1 MPKSKLSSIER
12 FYLLLNA
19 LLLLFFAA
27 FVGYKTW
34 GLDSANGLCYPAIGI
49 FAIVG
54 LLLLLLVV
62 RLKRLSAGALAL
74 IIIGYGILLMAYDL
88 SAPEAWVDAKG
99 DVETAQQWREM
110 GTRAFIAQYHRQT
123 ASEILQSEPARQS
136 LAAYAKL
143 LPFYP
148 VQARLAAELKPYSSI
163 QHNRSQHHPPLFFGL
178 LAAWMQLSASLLSLK
193 IFAKVLLL
201 LYLIAI
207 YCLLRQLLKD
217 KSLALQITLA
227 VGLMPA
233 LLYASQAPKN
243 DLLLGIWTAMIT
255 LCLLRIVK
263 VDKVSAWLHLL
274 LGLLCTLAVLSK
286 FTALIL
292 ALPVLTIYLYR
303 YGLQSYK
310 YLPLVA
316 LPCLAIPILIYYTTA
331 YDLLLNI
338 ITGRVIQDL
347 WVAENID
354 AGRFIVQRLL
364 FGQFRVGLP
373 ILILVLFTLPLAIRN
388 KGYRPQIILF
398 ASYAAVFIL
407 LWGSSVERHQ
417 IGFLPLAIPLIG
429 LAFSQYQRLR
439 HSILILL
446 LLYNLCF
453 IFYAVADNH
462 AEAEHVVTE
471 RVLMF

>member
-1 MPKSKLSSIER
+1 MPKSKLVPTER

-19 LLLLFFAA
+19 LLLLFFAG
-27 FVGYKTW
+27 FVSYKTW
-34 GLDSANGLCYPAIGI
+34 GLYQANGLCYVAIGI

-62 RLKRLSAGALAL
+62 RLKRLNAGALAL

-99 DVETAQQWREM
+99 DVETAQQWRKQ
-110 GTRAFIAQYHRQT
+110 GTREFINQYHRQT
-123 ASEILQSEPARQS
+123 ASEILQSEQARQS
-136 LAAYAKL
+136 LARYAEL
-143 LPFYP
+143 IPFYP
-148 VQARLAAELKPYSSI
+148 VQSRLAAELKPYSSI
-163 QHNRSQHHPPLFFGL
+163 QHNRTQHHPPLFFGL

-201 LYLIAI
+201 IYLVATW
-207 YCLLRQLLKD
+207 YLLRKLLKD
-217 KSLALQITLA
+217 KYLALHTTLA

-233 LLYASQAPKN
+233 LLYASQAPKS
-243 DLLLGIWTAMIT
+243 DLLLGILTALIT
-255 LCLLRIVK
+255 ACLLRIVK
-263 VDKVSAWLHLL
+263 VNKVSSWLHLA
-274 LGLLCTLAVLSK
+274 LGLLCTFAVLSK
-286 FTALIL
+286 FTALLL
-292 ALPVLTIYLYR
+292 ALPVLAIYLYR

-310 YLPLVA
+310 YLFLVA
-316 LPCLAIPILIYYTTA
+316 LPCLIIPVLIYYTTG

-338 ITGRVIQDL
+338 ITGRVIQDVWL
-347 WVAENID
+347 AENID

-373 ILILVLFTLPLAIRN
+373 ILILVLFTLPMALRN

-429 LAFSQYQRLR
+429 LAFSKYHKLR
-439 HSILILL
+439 QSILILL

-462 AEAEHVVTE
+462 ADAEHVVTE
-471 RVLMF
+471 RVLTF